1 MIAADNI
8 NAILCKVLAVTERKT
23 RHTYSYH
30 VDGQLATATEHQA
43 GKAKAGRAVS
53 PLTAETEEFL
63 WDGLTLVKRGGVSY
77 VNEPHP
83 GGGAAVLSSKDGVM
97 FNDILGTTLGV
108 EGEGGYTATPL
119 TAFGDALPSLGGS
132 QSLATASP
140 QHLNP
145 STSQPLFTGKPL
157 VDGLGHA
164 FLMRNYRAG
173 LGKWLT
179 ADPLGYPDGWNQLAY
194 CGNGVMSAVDY
205 IGGATEPMPGYENIP
220 NEILDGTA
228 NGGTVSYKL
237 AGFDTQSKFD
247 HTEITGWFYVGI
259 ELWAICVDYD
269 RQKVW
274 KILDVEMTFST
285 PTLLSKLAGK
295 TGTVGELGGWLSAFL
310 SRIPGIGFASTIASA
325 IGKLEDD
332 FADEVSEYLGQ
343 VRQLVSNELIAVRM
357 YSKRI
362 E

>member
-1 MIAADNI
+1 MTGVWCVTCMVDSRFCQLRLVLRLRRAVLRRHGRSRVRDGADADGRTMTYAYDAAGRLVKEGAKTYRYGYLD
-8 NAILCKVLAVTERKT
+8 KVLSVTDGKT
-23 RHTYSYH
+23 RTTYSYH
-30 VDGQLATATEHQA
+30 VDGQLASATKTVP
-43 GKAKAGRAVS
+43 GKA
-53 PLTAETEEFL
+53 
-63 WDGLTLVKRGGVSY
+63 
-77 VNEPHP
+77 
-83 GGGAAVLSSKDGVM
+83 
-97 FNDILGTTLGV
+97 
-108 EGEGGYTATPL
+108 
-119 TAFGDALPSLGGS
+119 GGS

-145 STSQPLFTGKPL
+145 STSQPLFTGKPH

-164 FLMRNYRAG
+164 FLLRNYRAG

-228 NGGTVSYKL
+228 NGGTVSYKF